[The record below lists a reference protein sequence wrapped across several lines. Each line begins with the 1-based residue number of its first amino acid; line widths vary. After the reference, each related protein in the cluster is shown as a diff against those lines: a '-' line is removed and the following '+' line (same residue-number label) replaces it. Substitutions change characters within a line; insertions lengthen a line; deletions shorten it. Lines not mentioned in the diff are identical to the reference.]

1 MAKENFDRSKPH
13 VNVAAST
20 TTITD
25 TAGELSLEAV
35 SSDTLGA
42 SLTLSAPPSALGE
55 VVIVGYPF
63 DEIFRI
69 EPTRERPVLSI
80 DYQLDVLPLAIV
92 ATDPLEVSFA
102 IRQDQ
107 QYFLSAAR
115 HVYGDWGSWR
125 PVADAGLTADDFVAL
140 GGGPG
145 RPDFGQA
152 FHFGFALTGQYAE
165 EGLYVEVGLDNLH
178 VEITSV
184 PEPSS
189 FVLVAALGASL
200 GASLLWQRWWRG

>member
-1 MAKENFDRSKPH
+1 MAKENFERKKPH
-13 VNVAAST
+13 VNVAATT
-20 TTITD
+20 TTITN
-25 TAGELSLEAV
+25 TEELSLEAV
-35 SSDTLGA
+35 ASDTLGA
-42 SLTLSAPPSALGE
+42 SFTLSAPPSALGE

-63 DEIFRI
+63 DDVFRI

-80 DYQLDVLPLAIV
+80 DYQLDVLPLTIAG
-92 ATDPLEVSFA
+92 TNPLEVSFA
-102 IRQDQ
+102 ILQDQ
-107 QYFLSAAR
+107 QYFLATASHA
-115 HVYGDWGSWR
+115 VEEGDAW
-125 PVADAGLTADDFVAL
+125 LTLGDKGIAADDFVAL

-152 FHFGFALTGQYAE
+152 FHFGFALTSQYAE
-165 EGLYVEVGLDNLH
+165 EGLHVEVGMDNLH